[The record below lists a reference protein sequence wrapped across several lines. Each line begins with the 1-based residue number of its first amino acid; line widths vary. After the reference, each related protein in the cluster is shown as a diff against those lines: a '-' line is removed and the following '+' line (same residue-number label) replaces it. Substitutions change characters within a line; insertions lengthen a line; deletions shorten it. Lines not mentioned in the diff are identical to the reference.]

1 MKRVEFHIQCVNCE
15 PIFFISFKGFVLLY
29 SSPLV
34 CGGISTRGEGLHRSH
49 GAGMVKNDIISIIFK
64 GNKGQGNS
72 CRSFGLPIRA
82 SFIFNFFLFF
92 CCLGSRC
99 LGL

>member
-1 MKRVEFHIQCVNCE
+1 MTWYFFGVVFLPVGTTTIICVTE
-15 PIFFISFKGFVLLY
+15 V
-29 SSPLV
+29 
-34 CGGISTRGEGLHRSH
+34 LHRSH

-82 SFIFNFFLFF
+82 SFFFNFILFL
-92 CCLGSRC
+92 CC
-99 LGL
+99 